1 MPGWGLSVAISTLV
15 GQSLGARRP
24 ELAEASLT
32 LMGAVGVVF
41 ALFGR
46 SIAGI
51 LAARPRC

>member
-1 MPGWGLSVAISTLV
+1 VAISTLV

-32 LMGAVGVVF
+32 LMGAVGVAF

-46 SIAGI
+46 SNP
-51 LAARPRC
+51 ARRG